1 MNAAILLL
9 TLALLAVSLHMM
21 VRPAAWVGRGP
32 IPAQAPANVRA
43 MGVLFAILGGAMV
56 LFFVVPILI
65 PIFSLP
71 E

>member
-1 MNAAILLL
+1 
-9 TLALLAVSLHMM
+9 MM

-32 IPAQAPANVRA
+32 IPAQGPANVRA
-43 MGVLFAILGGAMV
+43 MGMLFAILGGAMV

-65 PIFSLP
+65 HHFQLP